1 MDYQVPTF
9 DALMLSVQGEDL
21 VAVAGSGDELTELS
35 AHLGSTFVYQRQNPN
50 ASLAVGNQ
58 ADLRADPQE
67 DGSTLVQS
75 SEVLQGEARQY
86 FNGPRGLYLGAGAG
100 LGVAAVGEADPTL
113 ESLVFAGA
121 GYGRIVDARTVA
133 QAAAVYEA
141 LDRPATAEDLLR
153 VAEIIGQ
160 RNAYGVTYRFEANQV
175 FYADLTE
182 ALGGL
187 EGAEA
192 FIVQQ
197 VLESPI
203 YNIGARQVG
212 WEVGVRG
219 ASVVTG
225 LGSSDALGSSY
236 VQQHAGYAHLLDART
251 GLLVE
256 ERVTLGLD
264 DRAESTLDDDFVS
277 PGENVV
283 EGELQLTVNRNHSAM
298 WESLARASLTQTL
311 DLEANQGAPTYELG
325 AQTNVALGVRGVA
338 SAGVAVQDTAGDDL
352 DTEWRALAS
361 FRIFLL

>member
-1 MDYQVPTF
+1 M
-9 DALMLSVQGEDL
+9 
-21 VAVAGSGDELTELS
+21 
-35 AHLGSTFVYQRQNPN
+35 
-50 ASLAVGNQ
+50 
-58 ADLRADPQE
+58 
-67 DGSTLVQS
+67 
-75 SEVLQGEARQY
+75 
-86 FNGPRGLYLGAGAG
+86 
-100 LGVAAVGEADPTL
+100 AAVGEADPTL